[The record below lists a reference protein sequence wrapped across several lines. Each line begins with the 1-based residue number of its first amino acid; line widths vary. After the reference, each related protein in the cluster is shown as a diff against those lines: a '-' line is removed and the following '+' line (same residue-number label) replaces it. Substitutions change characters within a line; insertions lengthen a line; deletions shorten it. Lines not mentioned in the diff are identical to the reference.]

1 MMRQTGGLALGATST
16 RSSSCSRDRASA
28 SGRGRTPSCSPSAPT
43 RKTSRARMRSL
54 ILTSCAAMWSPA
66 SFAASSVGGGT
77 GSGPGRDDGGHG
89 NVRHQA
95 TATRAAAQ
103 HADLA
108 HLRCCWVVVLVA
120 RWGHCTQAR
129 GPKSRFPLPCYAGR
143 DRISCQDTRVSSIWT
158 PSGEHQPDPG
168 PETGTDA
175 GSDLGQ
181 DPGQGG
187 EPVEMTQEQYQE
199 LLRARAELAAIPV
212 ADIVANH
219 AIGLQQL
226 AVIHLLPDPD
236 TDGTPGE
243 PRLAEASLAIDAL
256 GALVDTLGDRLAPHH
271 EALREAVSQL
281 RLAFVELSVTE

>member
-1 MMRQTGGLALGATST
+1 M
-16 RSSSCSRDRASA
+16 
-28 SGRGRTPSCSPSAPT
+28 
-43 RKTSRARMRSL
+43 
-54 ILTSCAAMWSPA
+54 
-66 SFAASSVGGGT
+66 
-77 GSGPGRDDGGHG
+77 
-89 NVRHQA
+89 
-95 TATRAAAQ
+95 
-103 HADLA
+103 
-108 HLRCCWVVVLVA
+108 
-120 RWGHCTQAR
+120 
-129 GPKSRFPLPCYAGR
+129 
-143 DRISCQDTRVSSIWT
+143 SSIWT

-168 PETGTDA
+168 PDPGTD
-175 GSDLGQ
+175 
-181 DPGQGG
+181 PGPEG

-236 TDGTPGE
+236 IDGNPGH

-256 GALVDTLGDRLAPHH
+256 GALVDTLGDRLAPHD